1 MIKLIHVNIKSLAV
15 IFILL
20 SALSACKHKKKMQ
33 KTEEAVLNPVGA
45 DTLSGRCRLDYKN
58 SKALTKYIKEN
69 EFNYT
74 WVSAKANVESS
85 IDGKDESFD
94 IKLKIRKDS
103 AMLISIQYLLGLQ
116 VAKVLITKDTVKFVD
131 YIHKNYFIG
140 DFNYIND
147 VINADLDYDVLQAV
161 LFGNS
166 AEYHDEENRL
176 KPVTDRQNCHYLL
189 STERKRRLRKIKQG
203 DSDLKK
209 ALQTLTL
216 NPDNYK
222 IIKNEFVDPSTN
234 RSFTADYRNFI
245 QKDSVYAPY
254 LVDIDIQ
261 AEKKAKMKI
270 EYVRIEKNTPQKLDL
285 NIQPKYELM
294 QIQKKPK

>member
-1 MIKLIHVNIKSLAV
+1 
-15 IFILL
+15 
-20 SALSACKHKKKMQ
+20 MQ
-33 KTEEAVLNPVGA
+33 KTEEAVLNPVGV
-45 DTLSGRCRLDYKN
+45 DTLTGRCRLDYKN

-203 DSDLKK
+203 ESDLKK

-234 RSFTADYRNFI
+234 RSFTADYRNFT

-285 NIQPKYELM
+285 NIPPKYELM

>member
-1 MIKLIHVNIKSLAV
+1 MNVNIKSLV
-15 IFILL
+15 IIFILL
-20 SALSACKHKKKMQ
+20 SALPACKHKKKMQ
-33 KTEEAVLNPVGA
+33 KTEEAVLNPVGV
-45 DTLSGRCRLDYKN
+45 DTLTGRCRLDYKN

-203 DSDLKK
+203 ESDLKK

-234 RSFTADYRNFI
+234 RSFTADYRNFT

-285 NIQPKYELM
+285 NIPPKYELM

>member
-1 MIKLIHVNIKSLAV
+1 MINKYNVTFKISAALIVLV
-15 IFILL
+15 IIFTG
-20 SALSACKHKKKMQ
+20 CKNKKKMQ
-33 KTEEAVLNPVGA
+33 KTENAPVVI
-45 DTLSGRCRLDYKN
+45 DTTAGRCRLDFKN
-58 SKALTKYIKEN
+58 SRALTKYIKEN
-69 EFNYT
+69 EFTYT
-74 WVSAKANVESS
+74 WISAKANVESN
-85 IDGKDESFD
+85 IDGKEESFD

-103 AMLISIQYLLGLQ
+103 AILISIQYLLGLQ
-116 VAKVLITKDTVKFVD
+116 VAKVLITKDSVKMVD
-131 YIHKNYFIG
+131 YIHKNYFKG

-147 VINADLDYDVLQAV
+147 LLNADLDYEVLQAV

-166 AEYHDEENRL
+166 AAFHDDESKL

-189 STERKRRLRKIKQG
+189 STERKRRLRKIQHG
-203 DSDLKK
+203 DSDLRK

-222 IIKNEFVDPSTN
+222 IIKNEFIDPSTN
-234 RSFTADYRNFI
+234 RMFTANYRNFT

-254 LVDIDIQ
+254 VVDIDIQ
-261 AEKKAKMKI
+261 AEKKAKLKI

-285 NIQPKYELM
+285 NIPDKYDPI